1 MSYQQ
6 FPGQPGA
13 PQQPPYG
20 GQPAGPAPVVQQP
33 GAPFAPAAAPGGR
46 RKGLLIA
53 GVVVLLAGVGGGLGL
68 LAAAG
73 SAYED
78 GVKNLARAPIG
89 CTTTLEF
96 DEAGTYTFFVETK
109 GTIGDVRGDCENTDT
124 DYDRGD
130 DDLPDVDL
138 ALVNE
143 DGDEVDFDDD
153 DSKDYDVSGYAG
165 QSIATADIEDAGSYE
180 LSVSSDED
188 EFVISV
194 GKDPKNDVGVA
205 GVAGLALLIVGG
217 LAGLVMI
224 ILGLRRKPAAP
235 GSDPSAGGYPPQG
248 YQPQAAAGFPGQPAP
263 PQQYPAPPQTGYA
276 QPAPPTQQLPPT
288 QPGPYAPPPAPGGW
302 QQPGQ

>member
-33 GAPFAPAAAPGGR
+33 GAPFAPAPAPGGR

-73 SAYED
+73 SSYED

-96 DEAGTYTFFVETK
+96 DEAGTYTFYAETK
-109 GTIGDVRGDCENTDT
+109 GVIGDVRGDCEGTDT
-124 DYDRGD
+124 DYDRSDEGV
-130 DDLPDVDL
+130 PEFDL

-143 DGDEVDFDDD
+143 DGDEIDLDDD
-153 DSKDYDVSGYAG
+153 DSKDYDAAG
-165 QSIATADIEDAGSYE
+165 FVGESVYSAEIEDPGSYE
-180 LSVSSDED
+180 LSVSSED
-188 EFVISV
+188 DDFVVAI
-194 GKDPKNDVGVA
+194 GKDPKNDVGVG

-224 ILGLRRKPAAP
+224 ILGLRRKPVDPTGGAP
-235 GSDPSAGGYPPQG
+235 TGGYPAQP
-248 YQPQAAAGFPGQPAP
+248 YQPQAAAGFPAQPTQQQPA
-263 PQQYPAPPQTGYA
+263 YPTPPQTGFG
-276 QPAPPTQQLPPT
+276 QPAPPTQP
-288 QPGPYAPPPAPGGW
+288 QPGYAPPPAPGGW